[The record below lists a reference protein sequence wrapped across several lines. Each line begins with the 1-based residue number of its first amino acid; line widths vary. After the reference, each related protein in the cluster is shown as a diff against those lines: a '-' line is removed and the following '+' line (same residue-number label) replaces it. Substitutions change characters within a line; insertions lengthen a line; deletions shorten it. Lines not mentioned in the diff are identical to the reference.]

1 MGCGSSVQSIIP
13 DQDANVTKAPNSR
26 ASKVDEFDK
35 GRHGKF
41 SVTSSEAPSKRH
53 EMKGGSAWK
62 LSPEQA
68 VRLRAFFD
76 KTSSSPS
83 PSAIANDLGVFHEEC
98 GEIPMQLGLSS
109 DVFVDRRRSSS
120 TFEEFCGSIC
130 REWEVLSKQ
139 SFLAKSSQADVIRT
153 LAECIPEGSPDNPLQ
168 FLQSSS
174 LEDVAMWCQG
184 VVASRLAESFLS
196 LKNLLQAEEEASRL
210 LEGASEP
217 INDKFCVAEFGKL
230 EEFHKGLLER
240 IGYPMLNF
248 YDGMQQEHCER
259 ADSRDTFRTP
269 NYLLETSPAQEW
281 RAVTE
286 EEERV
291 KACQGKRIVRSVEQ
305 LMGEEAVVR
314 AKLRKEEIIALI
326 LYTGPMYLK
335 YNAVL
340 RGFPAETVKELRG
353 NKYPTTLFCIV
364 SGIIKL
370 SSFMPL
376 PRSRLLFRGLGGVAL
391 PRAFLQEDEFLIT
404 GGVEYGMMSVT
415 LNKEVAIQYLK
426 GQAPT
431 LFEISCGAV
440 DRGASLRFLS
450 QYPGEDEI
458 LYPPLSYLEVVGKPR
473 VELVKYALEE
483 GKVVQLLVRV
493 VPTKIST
500 NSSCSTIEDMIS
512 RRKNLYVAVMRN
524 VEEDVRR
531 MLQVKMQEVLSQD
544 SSLQVGQV
552 DSLRLQTQAD
562 CERVVEIYLS
572 RDDVWFNNEKN
583 YASAMQLAVY
593 LAAMC
598 ADKFDHCVRERDW
611 YNQDSL
617 VVVGRHIIALL
628 NSRAGSSETAGE
640 EKARLS
646 DQIFERSRML
656 EAIGD
661 VMETRESPLAS
672 AAASGDIQGMER
684 LLAAGKEVDAVDKDG
699 KTALQSASLM
709 GYDKCVKLLLL
720 HKANVDLKDAAG
732 ATAVH
737 LACSRGHV
745 EVFHLLVEGR
755 SLRDA
760 VVAQREDGKTA
771 LDLAAETSQSSIL
784 ADIFYA
790 AADLQDEELLQ
801 LVLRVGGACLASSA
815 DREGRTCAH
824 WAART
829 GRLDVLKTLLS
840 HGGMGAARA
849 ADCEGLTCA
858 HIAADR
864 GDLEALRMLLDVGGD
879 AIVHD
884 VDQFSRTPAHH
895 AVVREK
901 FDTLELLLESGGREL
916 AIAAD
921 RKGLTCA
928 LIAAEWGEVKALDM
942 LIEVGGREVVEA
954 ADADGRTCAHWA
966 AYRGDVPILSK
977 IVDLAG
983 PQVLL
988 APDCDGKTCAHWAS
1002 DRGEFGTFD
1011 LLLAAGGKAL
1021 ATAADHKGVC

>member
-109 DVFVDRRRSSS
+109 DVFVDRPRSSS
-120 TFEEFCGSIC
+120 T
-130 REWEVLSKQ
+130 
-139 SFLAKSSQADVIRT
+139 T

-305 LMGEEAVVR
+305 LMGEEAV
-314 AKLRKEEIIALI
+314 
-326 LYTGPMYLK
+326 
-335 YNAVL
+335 
-340 RGFPAETVKELRG
+340 
-353 NKYPTTLFCIV
+353 
-364 SGIIKL
+364 
-370 SSFMPL
+370 
-376 PRSRLLFRGLGGVAL
+376 
-391 PRAFLQEDEFLIT
+391 
-404 GGVEYGMMSVT
+404 
-415 LNKEVAIQYLK
+415 
-426 GQAPT
+426 
-431 LFEISCGAV
+431 
-440 DRGASLRFLS
+440 
-450 QYPGEDEI
+450 YPGEDEI

-524 VEEDVRR
+524 VEE
-531 MLQVKMQEVLSQD
+531 
-544 SSLQVGQV
+544 
-552 DSLRLQTQAD
+552 T
-562 CERVVEIYLS
+562 
-572 RDDVWFNNEKN
+572 
-583 YASAMQLAVY
+583 
-593 LAAMC
+593 
-598 ADKFDHCVRERDW
+598 
-611 YNQDSL
+611 
-617 VVVGRHIIALL
+617 
-628 NSRAGSSETAGE
+628 
-640 EKARLS
+640 
-646 DQIFERSRML
+646 
-656 EAIGD
+656 
-661 VMETRESPLAS
+661 
-672 AAASGDIQGMER
+672 
-684 LLAAGKEVDAVDKDG
+684 
-699 KTALQSASLM
+699 
-709 GYDKCVKLLLL
+709 
-720 HKANVDLKDAAG
+720 
-732 ATAVH
+732 
-737 LACSRGHV
+737 
-745 EVFHLLVEGR
+745 
-755 SLRDA
+755 
-760 VVAQREDGKTA
+760 
-771 LDLAAETSQSSIL
+771 
-784 ADIFYA
+784 
-790 AADLQDEELLQ
+790 
-801 LVLRVGGACLASSA
+801 
-815 DREGRTCAH
+815 
-824 WAART
+824 
-829 GRLDVLKTLLS
+829 
-840 HGGMGAARA
+840 
-849 ADCEGLTCA
+849 
-858 HIAADR
+858 
-864 GDLEALRMLLDVGGD
+864 
-879 AIVHD
+879 
-884 VDQFSRTPAHH
+884 
-895 AVVREK
+895 
-901 FDTLELLLESGGREL
+901 
-916 AIAAD
+916 
-921 RKGLTCA
+921 
-928 LIAAEWGEVKALDM
+928 
-942 LIEVGGREVVEA
+942 
-954 ADADGRTCAHWA
+954 
-966 AYRGDVPILSK
+966 
-977 IVDLAG
+977 
-983 PQVLL
+983 
-988 APDCDGKTCAHWAS
+988 
-1002 DRGEFGTFD
+1002 
-1011 LLLAAGGKAL
+1011 
-1021 ATAADHKGVC
+1021 